1 MFTNVFQNGL
11 YFEIFNEQ
19 SKININLYILLL
31 SIFRQRHC

>member
-19 SKININLYILLL
+19 SKLTINLCILLL
-31 SIFRQRHC
+31 SLFRQRYC

>member
-19 SKININLYILLL
+19 SKIIFNLYNLFL
-31 SIFRQRHC
+31 SLFRQR

>member
-19 SKININLYILLL
+19 SKIIINLSIILLSL
-31 SIFRQRHC
+31 FRQRYC